1 MISSTWKG
9 RDMRIID
16 IIRHLPDEELAEYLM
31 DIAFE
36 NSKTS
41 DALRFPS
48 PLGGYLTR
56 ELDYLQDS
64 DTLLD
69 ALIQEEGEDDE
80 N

>member
-1 MISSTWKG
+1 
-9 RDMRIID
+9 MRIID
-16 IIRHLPDEELAEYLM
+16 IIRHLPDEELAEYLL

-36 NSKTS
+36 NSRTS
-41 DALRFPS
+41 DALRVPS

-56 ELDYLQDS
+56 ELNYLSDQDV
-64 DTLLD
+64 LLD